1 MQLQQGSSGYR
12 FSIDAFLLAAFSAR
26 YKPGYFLDMGAGCG
40 VVSWQILQLLPD
52 ARGVAVE
59 IQPEFE
65 SYLTHNLDNLPVEIV
80 YEDIRKLSVPETPF
94 DLLVSN
100 PPYFRVGRGKLSKNP
115 VKAAARHTLN
125 GTLPEWVE
133 HASDFLTQDGGVA
146 IVFPSRFSVELIS
159 QMQIIGFYVNDLVHI
174 ASYGDQAPKL
184 VCLYFSR
191 KQVEPREET
200 LVLYEGHRKRTKEAI
215 KFLSGTLQESN
226 FL

>member
-1 MQLQQGSSGYR
+1 
-12 FSIDAFLLAAFSAR
+12 
-26 YKPGYFLDMGAGCG
+26 MGAGCG
-40 VVSWQILQLLPD
+40 VVSWQLLQLLPET
-52 ARGVAVE
+52 RGVAVE
-59 IQPEFE
+59 IQPEFGP
-65 SYLTHNLDNLPVEIV
+65 YIAKNLQNLPVEIV
-80 YEDIRKLSVPETPF
+80 RGDIRELPAPEMPF

-133 HASDFLTQDGGVA
+133 YVSDFLTPDGGVA
-146 IVFPSRFSVELIS
+146 LVYPSRFSIELIS

-191 KQVEPREET
+191 KQMEVREEM